1 MGGTRG
7 IRRAARALVMDEQ
20 HRVLLVRLEFAT
32 WQGWVLPG
40 GGIEGDEDEVATV
53 RRELAEEVG
62 LVDVDLLG
70 PIWERTVMFADP
82 IAYDGQVDRIWFVRC
97 ASFDPTPALP
107 WDALNAEGMTDL
119 RWWTR
124 HEIAA
129 SAETFAPR
137 RLAMLLGDLVEQG
150 LPATVIDVGE

>member
-1 MGGTRG
+1 MADLRG
-7 IRRAARALVMDEQ
+7 VRRAARALVMDEQ

-40 GGIEGDEDEVATV
+40 GGVEDGEDEVTTI

-62 LVDVDLLG
+62 LVDVDLIG
-70 PIWERTVMFADP
+70 PIWERTVLFADP
-82 IAYDGQVDRIWFVRC
+82 IAYEGQADRIWFVRC

-107 WDALNAEGMTDL
+107 WDVLNAEGMTDL

-124 HEIAA
+124 DEIAA
-129 SAETFAPR
+129 SKEMFAPR
-137 RLAMLLGDLVEQG
+137 RLATLLGDLVERG
-150 LPATVIDVGE
+150 LPSTIVDVGE